1 VETVDEINYFT
12 DVSPEK
18 KKEVEKKN
26 SQSSLAV
33 KRVHQL
39 ASEDSFGELP
49 KICEKSTE
57 TPRKFKSKFTTASRI
72 NSKNSS
78 ATAKGSMTIF
88 AQTRSVARD
97 SSMIS
102 LPAKA
107 SSSFTSIPSKI
118 HRTPPPRNVKVS
130 ESVRKLLDEVKEKR
144 EKNNSQK
151 KTPSNVINLRL
162 N

>member
-1 VETVDEINYFT
+1 
-12 DVSPEK
+12 
-18 KKEVEKKN
+18 
-26 SQSSLAV
+26 
-33 KRVHQL
+33 
-39 ASEDSFGELP
+39 
-49 KICEKSTE
+49 
-57 TPRKFKSKFTTASRI
+57 
-72 NSKNSS
+72 
-78 ATAKGSMTIF
+78 MTIF

-151 KTPSNVINLRL
+151 KTPTNVINLRL